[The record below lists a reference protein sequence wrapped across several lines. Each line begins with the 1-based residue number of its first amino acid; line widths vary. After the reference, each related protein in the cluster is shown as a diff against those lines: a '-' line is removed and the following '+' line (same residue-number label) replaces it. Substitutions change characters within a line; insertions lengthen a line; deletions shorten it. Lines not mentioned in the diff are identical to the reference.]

1 MMTKNEFMNYEA
13 SKVSEILS
21 RSGMEDISVQLVN
34 VVKMNDQKLTGLC
47 IRKDEETASPNMYL
61 DDAFEAYPQEKIPTE
76 SQWI

>member
-34 VVKMNDQKLTGLC
+34 VVKMNDQKLTGL
-47 IRKDEETASPNMYL
+47 
-61 DDAFEAYPQEKIPTE
+61 
-76 SQWI
+76 